1 MSKCLY
7 CYDEIPEGM
16 MVCPTCENKLTSE
29 ANMSKFIKPKT
40 IFIAGK
46 EYEINPCKR
55 CGCEGVF
62 KSTTNGNVAVFCTN
76 ENCKNHIRGEH
87 IFKCSHIM
95 ALNNWNK
102 INKLK

>member
-1 MSKCLY
+1 MS
-7 CYDEIPEGM
+7 EF
-16 MVCPTCENKLTSE
+16 V
-29 ANMSKFIKPKT
+29 KPKT
-40 IFIAGK
+40 VFIAGK

-55 CGCEGVF
+55 CGSEGVF

-87 IFKCSHIM
+87 IFKCSHLM